1 VNYYNEHDPKAA
13 AWLRELIR
21 AGEIPAGLVD
31 ERSITEI
38 KPNELT
44 EYAQCHFFA
53 GIGGWSLALKL
64 AGWPTSRKVWTGS
77 CPCQPF
83 SSAGRGLGEAD
94 ERHLWPVFRNLI
106 GECHPPVVFG
116 EQVASQAGLQWLD
129 GVCAD
134 MEAAGYAIGAA
145 DLCAAGV
152 GSPHIRQRLYWV
164 AYSDLSKCDQWTR
177 SGKQSL
183 CVGNEKTGGM
193 EHAKSNGRQ
202 QRQAEPSRRSTASGR
217 SNGGLADTESKR
229 WNGSAGMRRTNGRA
243 ITETGGGLGN
253 ADICENI
260 TAESGQ
266 QVFSAGCNPA
276 DRNGSTAQGTRKVDT
291 AWDDAEL
298 IACSDGKARR
308 IKSGS
313 FPLAHGISGR
323 VGLLRGYG
331 NAIVPQVACEFISA
345 WLDTSN
351 APHQPCGASDRNANN
366 PKTLR
371 F

>member
-1 VNYYNEHDPKAA
+1 MNYYNEHDPKAA

-64 AGWPTSRKVWTGS
+64 AGWPATRKVWSGS

-83 SSAGRGLGEAD
+83 SSAGQGLGEAD

-106 GECHPPVVFG
+106 GECRPPVVFG
-116 EQVASQAGLQWLD
+116 EQVASKAGLQWLD

-145 DLCAAGV
+145 DLCAASV
-152 GSPHIRQRLYWV
+152 GAPHIRQRLYWV
-164 AYSDLSKCDQWTR
+164 ADSAS
-177 SGKQSL
+177 
-183 CVGNEKTGGM
+183 E
-193 EHAKSNGRQ
+193 
-202 QRQAEPSRRSTASGR
+202 RR
-217 SNGGLADTESKR
+217 
-229 WNGSAGMRRTNGRA
+229 NGSAGMPRTNGLG
-243 ITETGGGLGN
+243 ITETSIGLGH
-253 ADICENI
+253 ADDAGSQGQRRLIELND
-260 TAESGQ
+260 AERRQ
-266 QVFSAGCNPA
+266 IAERYNPA
-276 DRNGSTAQGTRKVDT
+276 SGFWGGYNLLQCT
-291 AWDDAEL
+291 
-298 IACSDGKARR
+298 DGKTRR
-308 IKSGS
+308 IESGS

-323 VGLLRGYG
+323 VGLLRGFG

-351 APHQPCGASDRNANN
+351 VKSSHSPVEE
-366 PKTLR
+366 K
-371 F
+371 